1 MNSNR
6 KELNNILDSNNML
19 YVTFN
24 HEVCSYGDGT
34 TEALTFYGDVL
45 NDKDSIKQKSQ
56 ATYVYKPIIETKNN
70 LLEKML
76 Q

>member
-1 MNSNR
+1 MLKLE
-6 KELNNILDSNNML
+6 KENPNKKVGL
-19 YVTFN
+19 VTFN

-34 TEALTFYGDVL
+34 TETLTFNGDVL

-56 ATYVYKPIIETKNN
+56 STYVYKPIIETKNN
-70 LLEKML
+70 LREKML